1 MAEKYSLAMYL
12 FVFFKPSFIRFQ
24 FSSSLQCLEPWYLE
38 LESSSKAPPSER
50 RSELNIRQFVSFI
63 TFLLRRRMQ
72 VKNTLWWDFLVQSF
86 CRFSIG
92 KASCESKW
100 CLLPNDRKVLVSI
113 PKDTKRQQEFLLFW
127 QILKYKSGKKVN
139 CLRNLPHT

>member
-1 MAEKYSLAMYL
+1 MTEKYSTAMYF
-12 FVFFKPSFIRFQ
+12 FVFFKPFFIGFQ
-24 FSSSLQCLEPWYLE
+24 FSLFSLHCLEPWYLE

-63 TFLLRRRMQ
+63 TFLLRSRMQ
-72 VKNTLWWDFLVQSF
+72 VKNTLWCDFLVKLLGG
-86 CRFSIG
+86 FSIV

-113 PKDTKRQQEFLLFW
+113 PKDTKRQQELLLFR
-127 QILKYKSGKKVN
+127 QNSKI
-139 CLRNLPHT
+139 

>member
-1 MAEKYSLAMYL
+1 MTEKYSTAMYF
-12 FVFFKPSFIRFQ
+12 FVFFKPSFIGFQ
-24 FSSSLQCLEPWYLE
+24 FSSLLQCLEPWYLE

-63 TFLLRRRMQ
+63 TFLLRSRMQ
-72 VKNTLWWDFLVQSF
+72 VKNTLWCDFLVKLLGG
-86 CRFSIG
+86 FSIG

-113 PKDTKRQQEFLLFW
+113 PKDTKRQQELLLFR
-127 QILKYKSGKKVN
+127 QNSKI
-139 CLRNLPHT
+139 